1 MRRLSERQNDG
12 GDMRDPPE
20 PGNGP
25 SQFRNTPW
33 RAESERRGQ
42 DPFRLGVHEVPEP
55 PPPERK
61 PFPLLRVLVLV
72 LLVAAV
78 SGYVGMT
85 FVARSIGVVAKDSL
99 TKDTLTEK
107 DTRAEVA
114 AADVPP
120 PAPMRPRA
128 PAPQVAAPQSFVPAA
143 PSVGV
148 AAAAAAQA
156 PPSPAVRADGVEPSG
171 GARTANV
178 VAAVNSAAPNSTIQ
192 GITDTEIRF
201 GMAAPFAGPAKE
213 MGRQLKLGIDT
224 AFAAANENGGIGG
237 RQLKLVTAD
246 DGYEPTRTL
255 NAMKDLYEKNQVFGF
270 IENYGSPTAL
280 ISIPYALEHHALYFG
295 AFTGAN
301 SLRHDPPDRYVFNF
315 RAGYAEEADALVR
328 YLVKVRRLR
337 PEEIGVLTQQD
348 AYGEA
353 GMDGVAK
360 AMRALRNGNQGT
372 IFRMSYNRNTV
383 NIDEAVAQLR
393 RQKVPAIK
401 AVVLVAT
408 YRPAA
413 KFIEKTRDL
422 YPEMIYATIS
432 GVGSTGLADEL
443 ALLGPRFAD
452 GVIVS
457 QVVPAVD
464 GYASVSLSYKKA
476 LAKYFPGESPDYMSL
491 ESYLT
496 ANVLIEGLKR
506 APQLD
511 TETLVDALE
520 NVRNF
525 DMGLGP
531 RVSFGPAE
539 HQAVHKV
546 WGTQL
551 DQAGHFHAIDL
562 E

>member
-1 MRRLSERQNDG
+1 MRRLSERHGDG

-20 PGNGP
+20 PGNGTN
-25 SQFRNTPW
+25 QFRNIPW
-33 RAESERRGQ
+33 RAESDRRAH
-42 DPFRLGVHEVPEP
+42 DPFRIGVQEVPEP
-55 PPPERK
+55 PPLERRR
-61 PFPLLRVLVLV
+61 FPLLSVLVLV
-72 LLVAAV
+72 ALVAAV
-78 SGYVGMT
+78 SAYVGMT
-85 FVARSIGVVAKDSL
+85 FVARSLGVVA
-99 TKDTLTEK
+99 KDTLTEK
-107 DTRAEVA
+107 DTRAEMA
-114 AADVPP
+114 AAEVPSPP
-120 PAPMRPRA
+120 PTRPRA
-128 PAPQVAAPQSFVPAA
+128 PAPQIAAPQSFVPAV
-143 PSVGV
+143 PSVGM

-156 PPSPAVRADGVEPSG
+156 PPSPPVRADSVEPNPNG

-178 VAAVNSAAPNSTIQ
+178 VAAVNSASPNSAIQ
-192 GITDTEIRF
+192 GVTDTEIRF

-255 NAMKDLYEKNQVFGF
+255 NAMKELYEKNQVFGF

-337 PEEIGVLTQQD
+337 PEEIAVLTQQD

-360 AMRALRNGNQGT
+360 AMRALRNGNAGT
-372 IFRMSYNRNTV
+372 IFRMTYNRNTV

-393 RQKVPAIK
+393 KQKVPAIK

-443 ALLGPRFAD
+443 ALLGPRYAD

-496 ANVLIEGLKR
+496 ANILIEGLKR
-506 APQLD
+506 TGQQLD
-511 TETLVDALE
+511 TETLVDTLE

>member
-1 MRRLSERQNDG
+1 MRRLSERQGDG
-12 GDMRDPPE
+12 GGMREPPE
-20 PGNGP
+20 PGNA
-25 SQFRNTPW
+25 SNQYRNIPW
-33 RAESERRGQ
+33 RGEAERRAH
-42 DPFRLGVHEVPEP
+42 DPFARLVQEVPEP
-55 PPPERK
+55 PPAERRR
-61 PFPLLRVLVLV
+61 FPLLAVLVLV

-78 SGYVGMT
+78 SAYVGMT
-85 FVARSIGVVAKDSL
+85 FVSRGIGVVTKAAVV
-99 TKDTLTEK
+99 KDTLTEK

-114 AADVPP
+114 ID
-120 PAPMRPRA
+120 APSMRPRT
-128 PAPQVAAPQSFVPAA
+128 PPPQIAAPQSFVPTV

-148 AAAAAAQA
+148 TAAAPAQV
-156 PPSPAVRADGVEPSG
+156 PNPAVRPDAVAVEPSG
-171 GARTANV
+171 GARTANA
-178 VAAVNSAAPNSTIQ
+178 VAADSASGTGTVQ
-192 GITDTEIRF
+192 GVTDTEIRF
-201 GMAAPFAGPAKE
+201 GIAAPFAGPAKE

-224 AFAAANENGGIGG
+224 AFAAANDSGGISG

-255 NAMKDLYEKNQVFGF
+255 NAMKELYEKNQVFGF
-270 IENYGSPTAL
+270 IDNYGSPTAL

-315 RAGYAEEADALVR
+315 RAGYSEEADALVR

-360 AMRALRNGNQGT
+360 AMRVLRGGNQGT
-372 IFRMSYNRNTV
+372 IFRMTYNRNTV
-383 NIDEAVAQLR
+383 NVDEAVAQLR
-393 RQKVPAIK
+393 KQKIATIK

-443 ALLGPRFAD
+443 KLLGARYSD
-452 GVIVS
+452 GVIVT

-464 GYASVSLSYKKA
+464 SYASVSLLYKKA
-476 LAKYFPGESPDYMSL
+476 LAKYFPGEAPDYVSL

-496 ANVLIEGLKR
+496 ANMLIEGLKH
-506 APQLD
+506 AGPQLD

-531 RVSFGPAE
+531 PVGFGPAE

-551 DQAGHFHAIDL
+551 DQGGQYHAVDL